1 MIEPNPYPPTVVVKV
16 KLYPPFFASFLA
28 ILTPVFGQAV
38 GGGIET
44 IYQWN
49 GTGVG
54 DGLGGSASGAG
65 DVNADGFYDVIAGA
79 QKADPGGIGNAG
91 SVYVYSGMDGSLLY
105 QWNGTNVNE
114 RLGQS
119 VAGAGDVNADG
130 YDDVMTC
137 TIYAAPG
144 GISNAGSVFV
154 YSGAD
159 GSLLHRFDGTTADEF
174 FGATVAGAGDVN
186 RDGFA
191 DLLVGNPYASPA
203 GVYRAGTVLVYSGA
217 DGSLLHQWDGTTTE
231 DLLGYSISGAK
242 DINLDGF
249 ADVIIGS
256 FQSDPGGLVDAGA
269 AYVYSGADGSMLYQ
283 WDGINAADYFGGQ
296 VSGAGDVNADGTP
309 DLVISAWGVD
319 FGAFGDQGEVYVY
332 SGADGTQIRQWR
344 GISAGD
350 HLGSAVSG
358 AGDVNGDGYDD
369 VIMSSLSA
377 FGIIEEAGSVYIY
390 SGADSSLLFFEEGN
404 STDEY
409 YGRSVSDAGDVNADG
424 FDDVVVGSNWN
435 HIPGVVDAGSA
446 FVYGFNPFLQT
457 NTSTISA
464 STGGVLDLELDFPKS
479 ARFDDY
485 KVLISASG
493 TGPSFYG
500 VLIPLTRDPLVTDTF
515 LGNYP
520 VPVYS
525 DLHGSLD
532 SSGNAAASLT
542 VPAGIPS
549 SLIGTSFY
557 LAAIA
562 NQSGQLPGHSSAS
575 VTLTIVP

>member
-1 MIEPNPYPPTVVVKV
+1 VKV
-16 KLYPPFFASFLA
+16 KLCPPLFATFLA
-28 ILTPVFGQAV
+28 ILTPVFGQGV

-49 GTGVG
+49 GAGIG

-65 DVNADGFYDVIAGA
+65 DVNADGFNDVIAGA

-105 QWNGTNVNE
+105 QWNGTTVNE

-130 YDDVMTC
+130 YDDVITC
-137 TIYAAPG
+137 TIFAAPG
-144 GISNAGSVFV
+144 GITNAGSVFV

-174 FGATVAGAGDVN
+174 FGATVAGAGDIN

-203 GVYRAGTVLVYSGA
+203 GVYWAGTVLVYSGA
-217 DGSLLHQWDGTTTE
+217 DGSLLHQWDGTATE
-231 DLLGYSISGAK
+231 DLLGYSISGAQ
-242 DINLDGF
+242 DIDLDGF
-249 ADVIIGS
+249 DDVIIGS
-256 FQSDPGGLVDAGA
+256 FQSDPGGLVDAGS
-269 AYVYSGADGSMLYQ
+269 AYVYSGADGSVLYQ
-283 WDGINAADYFGGQ
+283 WNGTNAADYFGGQ
-296 VSGAGDVNADGTP
+296 VSGAGDVDADGTP

-319 FGAFGDQGEVYVY
+319 LGFSGEHGEVYVY
-332 SGADGTQIRQWR
+332 SGADGTRIRQWR
-344 GISAGD
+344 GVSAND
-350 HLGSAVSG
+350 HLGVAVSG

-369 VIMSSLSA
+369 VIMSSISA
-377 FGIIEEAGSVYIY
+377 FGRIEEAGSVYVY
-390 SGADSSLLFFEEGN
+390 SGADSSRLFFEEGD

-409 YGRSVSDAGDVNADG
+409 YGSSVSDAGDVNGDG

-435 HIPGVVDAGSA
+435 HAAGVVDAGSA
-446 FVYGFNPFLQT
+446 FVYGFNPYLRA
-457 NTSTISA
+457 NTATISA
-464 STGGVLDLELDFPKS
+464 SAGGVLDLELDFPK
-479 ARFDDY
+479 AVRFDDY

-493 TGPSFYG
+493 TGPSYFG
-500 VLIPLTRDPLVTDTF
+500 VLIPLTRDPLVTETF
-515 LGNYP
+515 HGNYP
-520 VPVYS
+520 VTVYS

-532 SSGNAAASLT
+532 ASGNASASLT

-549 SLIGTSFY
+549 ALIGTSFY

-562 NQSGQLPGHSSAS
+562 NQVGQMPEDSSAA
-575 VTLTIVP
+575 VTITITP